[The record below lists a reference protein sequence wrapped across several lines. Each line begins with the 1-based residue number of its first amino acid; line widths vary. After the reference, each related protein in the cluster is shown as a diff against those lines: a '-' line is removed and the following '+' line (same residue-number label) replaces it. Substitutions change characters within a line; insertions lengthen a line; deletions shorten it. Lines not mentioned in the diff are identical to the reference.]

1 MRISVKE
8 AAKMMEVSEDM
19 IRYHM
24 QVNGLPIG
32 IALKGKGKSYQYI
45 IYREQVEAFISGGG
59 IWRWVNERLEKMD

>member
-1 MRISVKE
+1 
-8 AAKMMEVSEDM
+8 MMEVSEDM

-24 QVNGLPIG
+24 QVNSLPIG

-59 IWRWVNERLEKMD
+59 IWRWVNERLEKVD